1 MELVNEV
8 DLLSSAIILLSILL
22 SYLRGILRECFTIVA
37 WIVSLALSI
46 NFGPN
51 LIPIMVEIPF
61 LQEFFLGN
69 CPLTMLVSFV
79 LAFVLSLTFFS
90 LLITFTVPR
99 QSKDREISVLGNLDR
114 MAGIMF
120 GFGRAIVI
128 LIFLLICVDDLL
140 QRSYLPDSLLK
151 KLDESASIKFLM
163 PSKTLIKE
171 EVFENA
177 STWFSDTYQLILNNE
192 CPD

>member
-22 SYLRGILRECFTIVA
+22 SYFRGILRECFTIVA

-99 QSKDREISVLGNLDR
+99 QSKDREISILGNLDR

-151 KLDESASIKFLM
+151 KLDESASNKFLM

>member
-22 SYLRGILRECFTIVA
+22 SYFRGILRECFTIVA

-90 LLITFTVPR
+90 LLITFSVPR
-99 QSKDREISVLGNLDR
+99 QSKDREISILGNLDR

-151 KLDESASIKFLM
+151 KLDESASNKLLM
-163 PSKTLIKE
+163 PAKTLIKE

>member
-22 SYLRGILRECFTIVA
+22 SYFRGILRECFTIVA

-90 LLITFTVPR
+90 LLITFSVPR
-99 QSKDREISVLGNLDR
+99 QSKDREISILGNLDR

-151 KLDESASIKFLM
+151 KLDESASNKFLM

>member
-90 LLITFTVPR
+90 LLITFSVPR